1 MTKHPHDTL
10 IRAWL
15 DGKPVQYLDP
25 ADRWV
30 DLAAPSAVTKTP
42 HFYPDCSYRL
52 KPRVARYRI
61 GTLNGRILAADTLLD
76 AAVLDRKGIVWL
88 GDWVEVVL

>member
-1 MTKHPHDTL
+1 MKHPHDTL

-15 DGKPVQYLDP
+15 DGKPVQYLQDGL
-25 ADRWV
+25 WL
-30 DLAAPSAVTKTP
+30 DLATPSAVTKTP

-52 KPRVARYRI
+52 KPLVARYRI

-88 GDWVEVVL
+88 GDWQDVTL